1 LGKIKGKDFFY
12 KSFAFYFAINNAN
25 VSDRMRII
33 STSIAKTLLMPKAIV
48 RLIKIISGK

>member
-12 KSFAFYFAINNAN
+12 KSFAFYFSINNAN
-25 VSDRMRII
+25 VNDRII

>member
-1 LGKIKGKDFFY
+1 MGKIKCQDFFI
-12 KSFAFYFAINNAN
+12 KALLFYFAINNAN
-25 VSDRMRII
+25 VSDRII

>member
-25 VSDRMRII
+25 VSDRII